1 MEKSKISNLLESV
14 FNLLLGIL
22 PVVFWLCLI
31 YSFDENV
38 AASLTIIAMVIHEL
52 GHVFCIFW
60 FTKSWQIPRGA
71 FNGLRLTEQN
81 MNSYSKQILQY
92 ASGALCN
99 LLSAAC
105 MLPLR
110 NLLGEYAN
118 LFIILNVA
126 TAVSNLFPIDG
137 YDGYRI
143 LELLIQCF
151 SFGHFAFLVLEIF
164 SFIFIF
170 VMCILSLFLVYT
182 FGNGYWAM
190 GIFLFAAIKKLS
202 KWQDAKQKVKNPTV

>member
-1 MEKSKISNLLESV
+1 MKKMKLSDLLESV

-22 PVVFWLCLI
+22 PVVFWLCLL

-38 AASLTIIAMVIHEL
+38 AASITIIAMIIHEL

-60 FTKSWQIPRGA
+60 FTKRWQIPKGA
-71 FNGLRLTEQN
+71 FNGLRLTEEN
-81 MNSYSKQILQY
+81 LESYPKQILQY
-92 ASGALCN
+92 ASGAMCN
-99 LLSAAC
+99 LLAAVC
-105 MLPLR
+105 MIPWR
-110 NLLGEYAN
+110 SLLGDYAN

-143 LELLIQCF
+143 MELLIQYL
-151 SFGHFAFLVLEIF
+151 SFDYRAFRALEIF
-164 SFIFIF
+164 SFLFIF
-170 VMCILSLFLVYT
+170 AMCILSLFLVYT

-190 GIFLFAAIKKLS
+190 GIFLFATIKKLQ
-202 KWQDAKQKVKNPTV
+202 KWQNYRTKDD